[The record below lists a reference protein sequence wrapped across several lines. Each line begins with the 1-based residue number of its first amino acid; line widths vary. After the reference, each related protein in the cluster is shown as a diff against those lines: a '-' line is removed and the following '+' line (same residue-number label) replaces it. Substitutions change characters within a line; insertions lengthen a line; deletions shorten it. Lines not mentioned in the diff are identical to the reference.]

1 MDVTRYGNWPHA
13 EMAKDMYPE
22 FERWDDA
29 KQEAV
34 AMNKLDR
41 EYQVHVWDYSTTPPT
56 DVTDANP
63 EEVAAPAPAPLITPF
78 IPDHVADVTF
88 SRSPTLEGDMRVQ
101 ANGPGWS
108 ISFWTTEDDALS
120 DLADMCA
127 QIVAKKEKRT

>member
-1 MDVTRYGNWPHA
+1 MNTRA
-13 EMAKDMYPE
+13 ETNILTAQLTIEAHLRGIENTDLPE
-22 FERWDDA
+22 A
-29 KQEAV
+29 T
-34 AMNKLDR
+34 AMLDR
-41 EYQVHVWDYSTTPPT
+41 ALYALRSQ
-56 DVTDANP
+56 DA
-63 EEVAAPAPAPLITPF
+63 TPF
-78 IPDHVADVTF
+78 IPGHITDVTF